1 LRGKVTKLIFLNDRL
16 LGFASRFSG
25 VFRLLTGVD
34 LRKTLELV
42 LPVYG
47 LLRGIPT
54 DQSLK
59 SVYWRKRT
67 PPPTEKDLDS
77 DRCGLMWCAPVA
89 PAEGSHAGVLAALAS
104 EILLRHGFEPML
116 SITLITE
123 RALICVVSITYD
135 RDVAGQDDCAK
146 VCLEELLASFVTR
159 GYMPY
164 RLGIQSMGLSRPEGV
179 PGQILD
185 ALKRHVDPAG
195 ILSSGRYEGIH

>member
-1 LRGKVTKLIFLNDRL
+1 
-16 LGFASRFSG
+16 
-25 VFRLLTGVD
+25 
-34 LRKTLELV
+34 
-42 LPVYG
+42 
-47 LLRGIPT
+47 
-54 DQSLK
+54 
-59 SVYWRKRT
+59 
-67 PPPTEKDLDS
+67 
-77 DRCGLMWCAPVA
+77 MWCAPVA

-195 ILSSGRYEGIH
+195 ILSSGRYERIH